1 MLCCNA
7 KLCALLLPCRR
18 DTPKT
23 QQARMMRCHAGQRNT
38 IDNAARR
45 KVWSG
50 RVCAGL
56 LCYLCYVMLCYVTL
70 CSGAGQCS
78 AAHVGVAL
86 WRGFVALWLC
96 VVVSLCVFC
105 VCCVCLV
112 CLVCLVCVCVV
123 CVVCVLCVLC
133 VCCVCVVCVV
143 FVVCVLCVCCVCV
156 CCVCCVCF
164 VCVFVCLCVSLC
176 VFVCLC
182 VCCVRLCMCLC
193 MWHMCICM
201 CRCAF
206 VPYIQIRIMR
216 PEECIQCFMI
226 YDMPCVI
233 NRMVCNR
240 DIVCCCIL
248 GVEGNCLVHISH
260 IKSSTLSCRCIG
272 HSIEALRPLRRV
284 RQGEVLLS
292 PVCVYLLA
300 EVYTKRHDSKR
311 VVEHDNSCLL

>member
-1 MLCCNA
+1 MQVNATRLTMQHGAKCGPDGSALVCCV
-7 KLCALLLPCRR
+7 
-18 DTPKT
+18 
-23 QQARMMRCHAGQRNT
+23 
-38 IDNAARR
+38 I
-45 KVWSG
+45 
-50 RVCAGL
+50 
-56 LCYLCYVMLCYVTL
+56 YVMLCYVML
-70 CSGAGQCS
+70 RYVLVQGS
-78 AAHVGVAL
+78 AAQRMLA
-86 WRGFVALWLC
+86 WRCGVALWLC
-96 VVVSLCVFC
+96 GFVSLCLC
-105 VCCVCLV
+105 VCF
-112 CLVCLVCVCVV
+112 VCVV
-123 CVVCVLCVLC
+123 CVLCVLCVLCVCVLCVLC
-133 VCCVCVVCVV
+133 VCCVCCVCVVCVL
-143 FVVCVLCVCCVCV
+143 CVLCLLCVCCVCV
-156 CCVCCVCF
+156 LCVCVVCVVCF
-164 VCVFVCLCVSLC
+164 VCVCVFVCLCVSLC